1 MKRLVAIV
9 KVSLLGLMVALL
21 LVFVVDTV
29 VLQVRIH
36 HGTAYRTVNVN
47 QFLAT
52 PLKGQ
57 KEEYDL
63 LGTAPVKCARAVF
76 PQPDGTPAC
85 WWLERH
91 TMQWQ

>member
-1 MKRLVAIV
+1 MKQIAKIG
-9 KVSLLGLMVALL
+9 LLGLLATL
-21 LVFVVDTV
+21 LVVYIVDLI
-29 VLQVRIH
+29 VLQVRIKR
-36 HGTAYRTVNVN
+36 GTAYRVIQVN

-63 LGTAPVKCARAVF
+63 LGTVPVTCARSLF
-76 PQPDGTPAC
+76 PQPGTPAC

-91 TMQWQ
+91 TAQWQ